1 MRMFKA
7 SLIALA
13 CLATAAQTAAAAPQP
28 AVFKFTAFGSTLA
41 GLPGQSIAPY
51 TGTFNGGVSTFD
63 VYCMDALD
71 NVFPGG
77 TTNFAVW
84 TTRLD
89 GIDLLNRTRL
99 GSLTPS
105 NSDDFNAYVVAAY
118 IANNIRLGVYN
129 TGLSLGAAQLAMWY
143 ITSGMIT
150 FQPVFAGAQDLA
162 WGIPTNEPQ
171 IWNQLKSTQPGGDPN
186 YPWEGVIAD
195 ALLNGGA
202 FITSGQA
209 ANWIVITDARWSAE
223 SPCFT
228 INRENPGQ
236 DNQNCIQ
243 EVLKY
248 DVVSTVPEPATM
260 GLMAV
265 GLVGL
270 GVAGMRRRKQ
280 K

>member
-1 MRMFKA
+1 MRMFKT

-28 AVFKFTAFGSTLA
+28 ATFKFVSFGTTLP
-41 GLPGQSIAPY
+41 GLPGLSISPY

-63 VYCMDALD
+63 VYCIDALD

-77 TTNFAVW
+77 TTDFAVY

-89 GIDLLNRTRL
+89 GIDALNRTRL
-99 GSLTPS
+99 GNLTPG
-105 NSDDFNAYVVAAY
+105 NGDDFPAYIVAAY

-143 ITSGMIT
+143 ITSGLIS
-150 FQPVFAGAQDLA
+150 FVPPAPGGGQDLA
-162 WGIPTNEPQ
+162 WGIMTSEPQ
-171 IWNQLKSTQPGGDPN
+171 ILNQLESTQPGGDPD

-195 ALLNGGA
+195 ALLNGGN
-202 FITSGQA
+202 FFTSGQS

-223 SPCFT
+223 RPCFT
-228 INRENPGQ
+228 VNPNNPGQ

-248 DVVSTVPEPATM
+248 DVVPEPATM

-270 GVAGMRRRKQ
+270 GVAGMRRRNRK
-280 K
+280 